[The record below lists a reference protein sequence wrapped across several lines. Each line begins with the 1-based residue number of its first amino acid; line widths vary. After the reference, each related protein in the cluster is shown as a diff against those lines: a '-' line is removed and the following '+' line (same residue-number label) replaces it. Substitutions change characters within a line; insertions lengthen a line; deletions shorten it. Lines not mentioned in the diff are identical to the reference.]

1 MANAFISG
9 RRYPTGGGAAIPAG
23 HQSYTA
29 NGTFTAP
36 YAGVYTVV
44 LTAGHA
50 ASGKGGDG
58 GGGKCQ
64 RSGHDGGYSACTGSG
79 GGGGGGVPVMLSPM
93 IGTVSLKAGDSVA
106 ITVNT
111 SVVSFGSLLS
121 ISNGTSGGNGRT
133 PGYPDTSVKWD
144 PVPATPGA
152 GGNAG
157 SQYSFSADTDHV
169 ISVVNPMFS
178 SNANLSGSDG
188 KKGNPVESGSDEVVA
203 EQGQG
208 GNPSYGYQCILG
220 GKGGY
225 GGAAIIS
232 DGDETWRGEAV
243 SNSFIPAAAGR
254 IDITWGNQ

>member
-1 MANAFISG
+1 M
-9 RRYPTGGGAAIPAG
+9 GGGTVIPAG
-23 HQSYTA
+23 SQSFTS

-36 YAGVYTVV
+36 YTGVYTVV

-50 ASGKGGDG
+50 ASGKGGNG

-64 RSGHDGGYSACTGSG
+64 RSGHGSGYSACTGSG
-79 GGGGGGVPVMLSPM
+79 GGGGGSVPIMLSPM
-93 IGTVSLKAGDSVA
+93 IGTVSLKVGDSVA

-111 SVVSFGSLLS
+111 SVVSFGSLFS
-121 ISNGTSGGNGRT
+121 ISNGTSGGNGGM
-133 PGYPDTSVKWD
+133 PGYPDTSEKWD

-157 SQYSFSADTDHV
+157 SNYSFSTDTNHV
-169 ISVVNPMFS
+169 ISVVNPTFS
-178 SNANLSGSDG
+178 TNANLSGSSG
-188 KKGNPVESGSDEVVA
+188 GKGNPVDGTEANIA
-203 EQGQG
+203 EQGRG

-225 GGAAIIS
+225 GGGAFIS
-232 DGDETWRGEAV
+232 DDDETWNGETV
-243 SNSFIPAAAGR
+243 SNSFIPAATGR

>member
-1 MANAFISG
+1 MANAIISG
-9 RRYPTGGGAAIPAG
+9 RRYPNGGGAAIPAG
-23 HQSYTA
+23 SQSFTG

-36 YAGVYTVV
+36 YDGIYTVV

-50 ASGKGGDG
+50 ASGKGGNG

-64 RSGHDGGYSACTGSG
+64 RSGHDSGFSACTGSG
-79 GGGGGGVPVMLSPM
+79 GGGGGSVPIMLSPM

-121 ISNGTSGGNGRT
+121 ISNGTSGGNGGM

-157 SQYSFSADTDHV
+157 SNYSFSADTDHV
-169 ISVVNPMFS
+169 INVVNPTFS
-178 SNANLSGSDG
+178 SNANLSGSSG
-188 KKGNPVESGSDEVVA
+188 GKGNPVDAGEDIA
-203 EQGQG
+203 EQGRG

-225 GGAAIIS
+225 GGDAIIS
-232 DGDETWRGEAV
+232 DDDETWNGETV
-243 SNSFIPAAAGR
+243 SNSFIPAATGR

>member
-1 MANAFISG
+1 M
-9 RRYPTGGGAAIPAG
+9 
-23 HQSYTA
+23 
-29 NGTFTAP
+29 
-36 YAGVYTVV
+36 

-50 ASGKGGDG
+50 ASGKGGNG

-79 GGGGGGVPVMLSPM
+79 GGGG
-93 IGTVSLKAGDSVA
+93 
-106 ITVNT
+106 
-111 SVVSFGSLLS
+111 
-121 ISNGTSGGNGRT
+121 
-133 PGYPDTSVKWD
+133 
-144 PVPATPGA
+144 

-188 KKGNPVESGSDEVVA
+188 KKGNPIEDGLEDVVA

-225 GGAAIIS
+225 GGDAIIS
-232 DGDETWRGEAV
+232 SDDETWRGEAV
-243 SNSFIPAAAGR
+243 SNSFIPAVAGR